1 MNLLRTRIIA
11 GLAVLLLLPVAG
23 IGMAGAARAE
33 VPEPAITEPAPI
45 EPVPAEQAA
54 PSPAVLYAEG
64 AYAEAV
70 AAALARGDA
79 HGDAGMDA
87 LAARALLA
95 QARLAPRGERA
106 DLVGR
111 ALEAARRAVARDPQ
125 HLEGNLQLALA
136 LGYQGRAMGNLAAH
150 QRGLAEE
157 ARAAIDAALAV
168 APDNPWAQALLGSWH
183 VEIVTGA
190 GPLLAA
196 TLYGASLDEGLKAF
210 RTAEAHPE
218 VSLLVLHQMAL
229 HLLSY
234 DSRSFARQAE
244 RMLMAARARNA
255 GTHFERHMARQ
266 ADRLLRA
273 LRSGSHAM
281 LAREIERERLSF

>member
-11 GLAVLLLLPVAG
+11 GLAVLFLPVAG

-33 VPEPAITEPAPI
+33 VPEPATTGPAPI
-45 EPVPAEQAA
+45 EPVPAELAA

-70 AAALARGDA
+70 AAALA

-95 QARLAPRGERA
+95 QARLARRGERA
-106 DLVGR
+106 GLVGR

-157 ARAAIDAALAV
+157 ARAAIDTALAV

-210 RTAEAHPE
+210 RAAEAHPE

-244 RMLMAARARNA
+244 RMLMAARARDA

-281 LAREIERERLSF
+281 LAREIERERLTF

>member
-1 MNLLRTRIIA
+1 M
-11 GLAVLLLLPVAG
+11 
-23 IGMAGAARAE
+23 
-33 VPEPAITEPAPI
+33 
-45 EPVPAEQAA
+45 
-54 PSPAVLYAEG
+54 
-64 AYAEAV
+64 
-70 AAALARGDA
+70 
-79 HGDAGMDA
+79 
-87 LAARALLA
+87 LA

-106 DLVGR
+106 GLVGR

-157 ARAAIDAALAV
+157 ARAAIDTALAV

-196 TLYGASLDEGLKAF
+196 TLYGASLDEGLQAF

-244 RMLMAARARNA
+244 RMLMAARARDA

-281 LAREIERERLSF
+281 LAREIERERLTF